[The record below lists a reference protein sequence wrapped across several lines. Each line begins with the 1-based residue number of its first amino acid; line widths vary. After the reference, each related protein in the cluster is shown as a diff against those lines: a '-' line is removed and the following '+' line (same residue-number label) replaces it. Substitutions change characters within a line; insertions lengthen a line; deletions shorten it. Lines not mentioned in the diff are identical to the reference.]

1 MAQLFRQGQHVTNA
15 LSGIGSRYF
24 AALAYADYRW
34 LWIAAMGGAS
44 AYWALIVA
52 RGILV
57 LEMSDSSAWVGI
69 VTFAA
74 MGPRFLIPPLAGY
87 LADRFNRRDVLA
99 AAYWAN
105 TVNNGVLALLALT
118 GSLELWHVLALSI
131 LNGTAR
137 TFQMTATASLVPN
150 LVPREKLLN
159 AVSLNSATQ
168 QGSRLIGPGLI
179 APLLAIYGPDAA
191 FVGCTAFYALGVV
204 MISRIETRSSGGL
217 GRGSNLLSSLG
228 SAAGVVYRHPEL
240 RVLFG
245 IVAFH
250 CAMTMSFEAIFP
262 AISLNVLD
270 TGRTGVSYLMMG
282 VGAGGLVSAIFIAG
296 VRAERMRG
304 RILLVSGVV
313 SGISMLGLA
322 TATSLPTA
330 VAAAAFMGASQAG
343 FMALL
348 AAMVQTLAPE
358 EMRGRIS
365 GLNQINLG
373 GTMAVFN
380 LVNGFAVDFV
390 GPQTVLV
397 FLGLGFA
404 GIVVTSLVISSLRG
418 IYMQGVPLSAR
429 APATAA

>member
-1 MAQLFRQGQHVTNA
+1 MRGVV
-15 LSGIGSRYF
+15 SGLGSRYL

-34 LWIAAMGGAS
+34 LWVAAMGGAS

-52 RGILV
+52 RGTLV
-57 LEMSDSSAWVGI
+57 YGMTGSSGTVGI

-74 MGPRFLIPPLAGY
+74 MAPRFLVPPLAGY

-118 GSLELWHVLALSI
+118 GSLELWHLLMLSV

-150 LVPREKLLN
+150 LVPRETLLN

-179 APLLAIYGPDAA
+179 APLLLVWGPGMA
-191 FVGCTAFYALGVV
+191 FVACTLFYAVGVV
-204 MISRIETRSSGGL
+204 MVHCIQTRATGNL
-217 GRGSNLLSSLG
+217 GRGSNVLSSMG
-228 SAAGVVYRHPEL
+228 TAAGFIFRHPQL
-240 RVLFG
+240 RALFA

-250 CAMTMSFEAIFP
+250 CAMTMSFEALFP
-262 AISLNVLD
+262 AVSFNVLD
-270 TGRTGVSYLMMG
+270 TGREGVSYLMMA
-282 VGAGGLVSAIFIAG
+282 VGAGGLLSSVIVAG
-296 VRAERMRG
+296 VRQDAMRG
-304 RILLVSGVV
+304 RVLLIAGLVSGL
-313 SGISMLGLA
+313 SMLGLA
-322 TATSLPTA
+322 ASGSFLIA
-330 VAAAAFMGASQAG
+330 ILAAGFMGASQAA

-348 AAMVQTLAPE
+348 TSTVQLLAPD

-365 GLNQINLG
+365 GLNQVNLG

-380 LVNGFAVDFV
+380 LVNGFLVDFL
-390 GPQTVLV
+390 GAPTLLMA
-397 FLGLGFA
+397 LGLGFA
-404 GIVVTSLVISSLRG
+404 SIIVVSLLVAALRR
-418 IYMQGVPLSAR
+418 IYVHGVPTASR
-429 APATAA
+429 APAAAA